1 MFKSVIYQRAKGA
14 EDAVPYG
21 SKVDTQAVGY
31 EWIGHSLAAIHADKE
46 TPSQRI
52 NVGGSDYLHSYSA
65 SVFNI
70 SAMSYGSLSGNAI
83 EALNKGAKKDGFYHN
98 TGEGSVSPAHLKH
111 GGDLVWQIG
120 TGYFGCR
127 TK

>member
-21 SKVDTQAVGY
+21 TKVDTQAVGY
-31 EWIGHSLAAIHADKE
+31 KWISHSLAAIHADKE

-70 SAMSYGSLSGNAI
+70 SAMSCGSLSGNVI